1 MERDTRFN
9 DGQGEPAPTLPDLEI
24 VVMKRALHRRL
35 LALAALSFVSSL
47 AAPLAAHA
55 ETTLYVANVGGS
67 NEQLYRQKVIPA
79 FEKAHNVKIVY
90 VAGNSSDTLAKLQAQ
105 KGHQQINVA
114 VMDDGPMYQ
123 AMQMNLCAKLDDAPI
138 MNDLYPLAKIG
149 PTAVGVGMV
158 ATGIGYNEE
167 AFKKA
172 GLPAPDS
179 WKVLTDKRLKGK
191 LGVPPITNTYG
202 LHALVML
209 ARMNGGGEKNI
220 DPGFTAMT
228 KEVAPNVLSW
238 APTPGEMD
246 GQMQAGDVI
255 LAPYGSG
262 RAVALQNT
270 GFPLKFIYPK
280 EGGVA
285 LQVAACAIAENAQPK
300 LSQEFVQY
308 LLTPEV
314 QQLQAQNIG
323 LGPVN
328 KTVKLT
334 PEVAARVPYGQDQI
348 AKLTTVDWATINQ
361 HRTEWTERWNRTVER

>member
-1 MERDTRFN
+1 MQESLRRRCRS
-9 DGQGEPAPTLPDLEI
+9 TL
-24 VVMKRALHRRL
+24 H
-35 LALAALSFVSSL
+35 ALASALSVVCL
-47 AAPLAAHA
+47 TAPLHAHA

-67 NEQLYRQKVIPA
+67 NEQLYRQKVIPP
-79 FEKAHNVKIVY
+79 FEKAHDVKIVY

-123 AMQMNLCAKLDDAPI
+123 AMQLGLCAKVEDAPV
-138 MNDLYPLAKIG
+138 MKDLYPLARLG

-167 AFKKA
+167 AFKKL

-179 WKVLTDKRLKGK
+179 WQALTDKRLKGK

-202 LHALVML
+202 LHTLVML
-209 ARMNGGGEKNI
+209 ARLNGGGEKNI
-220 DPGFTAMT
+220 DPGFNAMT
-228 KEVAPNVLSW
+228 KQVAPDVLSW

-246 GQMQAGDVI
+246 GLMQAGDVI
-255 LAPYGSG
+255 IAPYGSG

-270 GFPLKFIYPK
+270 GFPLKFVYPK

-285 LQVAACAIAENAQPK
+285 LQVAACALAENAQPM
-300 LSQEFVQY
+300 LSQAFIQY
-308 LLTPEV
+308 LLSPEV
-314 QQLQAQNIG
+314 QAMQAQAIG

-334 PEVAARVPYGQDQI
+334 PEVAARVPYGPEQVS
-348 AKLTTVDWATINQ
+348 KLTAMDWATINQ
-361 HRTEWTERWNRTVER
+361 HRTEWTERWNRSVER

>member
-1 MERDTRFN
+1 MRS
-9 DGQGEPAPTLPDLEI
+9 APY
-24 VVMKRALHRRL
+24 RRL
-35 LALAALSFVSSL
+35 SSPSRVAHAAASCAVLAATL
-47 AAPLAAHA
+47 AVASGALA

-67 NEQLYRQKVIPA
+67 NEQVYRQKIIPP
-79 FEKAHNVKIVY
+79 FEKAHDVKIVY

-123 AMQMNLCAKLDDAPI
+123 AMQLNLCAKLDEAPV
-138 MNDLYPLAKIG
+138 MKDVYPLARLG
-149 PTAVGVGMV
+149 PTAIGVGMV

-172 GLPAPDS
+172 GLPPPDS
-179 WKVLTDKRLKGK
+179 WRALTDSRIKGK
-191 LGVPPITNTYG
+191 IGVPPITNTYG
-202 LHALVML
+202 LHTLVML
-209 ARMNGGGEKNI
+209 ARLSGGGEKNI
-220 DPGFTAMT
+220 DPGFAAMT
-228 KEVAPNVLSW
+228 KQVAPNVLSW

-280 EGGVA
+280 EGAVA
-285 LQVAACAIAENAQPK
+285 LQVAACAVAENAQPQ
-300 LSQEFVQY
+300 LSQQFIQY
-308 LLTPEV
+308 LLSPEV
-314 QQLQAQNIG
+314 QALQAQGIG

-328 KTVKLT
+328 RTVKLT
-334 PEVAARVPYGQDQI
+334 PEVAARVPYGPEQI
-348 AKLTTVDWATINQ
+348 SKLTAMDWTTINQ
-361 HRTEWTERWNRTVER
+361 HRTEWTERWNRSVER

>member
-1 MERDTRFN
+1 MQESLRRRCRS
-9 DGQGEPAPTLPDLEI
+9 TL
-24 VVMKRALHRRL
+24 H
-35 LALAALSFVSSL
+35 ALASALSVVCL
-47 AAPLAAHA
+47 AAPLHAHA

-67 NEQLYRQKVIPA
+67 NEQLYRQKVIPP
-79 FEKAHNVKIVY
+79 FEKAHDVKIVY

-123 AMQMNLCAKLDDAPI
+123 AMQLGLCAKVDDAPV
-138 MNDLYPLAKIG
+138 MKDLYPLARLG

-167 AFKKA
+167 AFRKL

-179 WKVLTDKRLKGK
+179 WQALTDKRLKGK

-202 LHALVML
+202 LHTLVML
-209 ARMNGGGEKNI
+209 ARLNGGGEKNI
-220 DPGFTAMT
+220 DPGFNAMM
-228 KEVAPNVLSW
+228 KQVAPDVLSW

-246 GQMQAGDVI
+246 GLMQAGDVI
-255 LAPYGSG
+255 MAPYGSG

-270 GFPLKFIYPK
+270 GFPLKFVYPK

-285 LQVAACAIAENAQPK
+285 LQVAACALAENAQPK
-300 LSQEFVQY
+300 LSQEFIQY
-308 LLTPEV
+308 LLSPEV
-314 QQLQAQNIG
+314 QAMQAQAIG

-334 PEVAARVPYGQDQI
+334 PEVAARVPYGPEQVS
-348 AKLTTVDWATINQ
+348 KLTAMDWTTINQ
-361 HRTEWTERWNRTVER
+361 HRTEWTERWNRSVER

>member
-1 MERDTRFN
+1 MQETLRRRCRFTSHVLST
-9 DGQGEPAPTLPDLEI
+9 TL
-24 VVMKRALHRRL
+24 
-35 LALAALSFVSSL
+35 SL
-47 AAPLAAHA
+47 ACLTASLYAHA
-55 ETTLYVANVGGS
+55 DTTLYVANVGGS
-67 NEQLYRQKVIPA
+67 NEQLYRQKIIPP
-79 FEKAHNVKIVY
+79 FEKAHDVKIVY

-123 AMQMNLCAKLDDAPI
+123 AMQLGLCAKVDDAPV
-138 MNDLYPLAKIG
+138 MKDVYPLARLG

-167 AFKKA
+167 AFKKL

-179 WKVLTDKRLKGK
+179 WQVLTDKRLKGK

-202 LHALVML
+202 LHTLVML

-220 DPGFTAMT
+220 DPGFNAMT
-228 KEVAPNVLSW
+228 KQVAPDVLSW

-246 GQMQAGDVI
+246 GLMQAGDVI

-270 GFPLKFIYPK
+270 GFPLKFVYPK

-285 LQVAACAIAENAQPK
+285 LQVAACAVAENAQPK
-300 LSQEFVQY
+300 LSQEFIQY
-308 LLTPEV
+308 LLSPEV
-314 QQLQAQNIG
+314 QAMQAQGIG

-334 PEVAARVPYGQDQI
+334 PEVAARVPYGPEQVG
-348 AKLTTVDWATINQ
+348 KLTAMDWSTINQ
-361 HRTEWTERWNRTVER
+361 HRTEWTERWNRSVER

>member
-1 MERDTRFN
+1 
-9 DGQGEPAPTLPDLEI
+9 
-24 VVMKRALHRRL
+24 MKRALHRRL
-35 LALAALSFVSSL
+35 SALSARPAITALALAAAC
-47 AAPLAAHA
+47 AAPMLAQA

-67 NEQLYRQKVIPA
+67 NEQLYRQKIIPA
-79 FEKAHNVKIVY
+79 FEKSHNVKVVY

-105 KGHQQINVA
+105 RGHQQINVA

-123 AMQMNLCAKLDDAPI
+123 AMQMNLCAKLDDAPV
-138 MNDLYPLAKIG
+138 MNDVYPLAKIG
-149 PTAVGVGMV
+149 PSAIGVGMV

-172 GLPAPDS
+172 GLPPPDS
-179 WKVLTDKRLKGK
+179 WKVLEDSRIKGK

-202 LHALVML
+202 LHTLVML
-209 ARMNGGGEKNI
+209 ARLSGGGEKNI

-228 KEVAPNVLSW
+228 KQVAPNVLSW

-246 GQMQAGDVI
+246 GQMQSGDVI

-280 EGGVA
+280 EGAVA
-285 LQVAACAIAENAQPK
+285 LQVAACVVAENAQPK

-314 QQLQAQNIG
+314 QMLQAQNIG

-328 KTVKLT
+328 KTVKLA
-334 PEVAARVPYGQDQI
+334 PEVAARVPYGPDQV
-348 AKLTTVDWATINQ
+348 AKLTAVDWATINQ

>member
-1 MERDTRFN
+1 MDHALRRRSYRL
-9 DGQGEPAPTLPDLEI
+9 ALP
-24 VVMKRALHRRL
+24 RAAAL
-35 LALAALSFVSSL
+35 LAFSAACASTQL
-47 AAPLAAHA
+47 AHA

-67 NEQLYRQKVIPA
+67 NEQLYRQKVIPP
-79 FEKAHNVKIVY
+79 FEKAHDVKIVY

-123 AMQMNLCAKLDDAPI
+123 AMQLGLCAKVDDAPV
-138 MNDLYPLAKIG
+138 MKDLYPLARLG
-149 PTAVGVGMV
+149 PNAVGVGMV
-158 ATGIGYNEE
+158 ATGIGYNAD
-167 AFKKA
+167 AFKKL

-179 WKVLTDKRLKGK
+179 WKALEDPRLKGK

-202 LHALVML
+202 LHTLVML
-209 ARMNGGGEKNI
+209 ARLNGGGEKNI

-228 KEVAPNVLSW
+228 KQVAPNVLSW

-246 GQMQAGDVI
+246 GLMQGGDVI
-255 LAPYGSG
+255 AAPYGSG

-285 LQVAACAIAENAQPK
+285 LQVAACALAENAQPQ
-300 LSQEFVQY
+300 LSQQFIQY
-308 LLTPEV
+308 LLSPEV
-314 QQLQAQNIG
+314 QAMQAQAIG

-328 KTVKLT
+328 KTVKLA
-334 PEVAARVPYGQDQI
+334 PEVAARVPYGPDQV
-348 AKLTTVDWATINQ
+348 AKLTAMDWTTINQ
-361 HRTEWTERWNRTVER
+361 HRTEWTERWNRSVER

>member
-1 MERDTRFN
+1 MQE
-9 DGQGEPAPTLPDLEI
+9 TL
-24 VVMKRALHRRL
+24 RRRCRL
-35 LALAALSFVSSL
+35 TIRVLSAALSTACLS
-47 AAPLAAHA
+47 APFHAHA

-67 NEQLYRQKVIPA
+67 NEQLYRQKIIPP
-79 FEKAHNVKIVY
+79 FEKAHDVKIVY

-123 AMQMNLCAKLDDAPI
+123 AMQLGLCAKVDEAPV
-138 MNDLYPLAKIG
+138 MKDLYPLARLG

-158 ATGIGYNEE
+158 ATGIGYNEQ
-167 AFKKA
+167 AFRKL

-179 WKVLTDKRLKGK
+179 WQVLTDKRLKGK

-202 LHALVML
+202 LHTLVML
-209 ARMNGGGEKNI
+209 ARLNGGGEKNI

-228 KEVAPNVLSW
+228 QQVAPDVLSW

-246 GQMQAGDVI
+246 GLMQAGDVI
-255 LAPYGSG
+255 IAPYGSG

-270 GFPLKFIYPK
+270 GFPLKFVYPK

-285 LQVAACAIAENAQPK
+285 LQVAACPVAENAQPK
-300 LSQEFVQY
+300 LSQEFIQY
-308 LLTPEV
+308 LLSPEV
-314 QQLQAQNIG
+314 QAMQAQGIG

-334 PEVAARVPYGQDQI
+334 PEVAARVPYGPDQVS
-348 AKLTTVDWATINQ
+348 KLTAMDWATINQ
-361 HRTEWTERWNRTVER
+361 HRTEWTERWNRSVER

>member
-1 MERDTRFN
+1 MQESLRRRCRS
-9 DGQGEPAPTLPDLEI
+9 TLH
-24 VVMKRALHRRL
+24 AF
-35 LALAALSFVSSL
+35 ASALSVVCL
-47 AAPLAAHA
+47 TAPLHGHA

-67 NEQLYRQKVIPA
+67 NEQLYRQKVIPP
-79 FEKAHNVKIVY
+79 FEKAHDVKIVY

-123 AMQMNLCAKLDDAPI
+123 AMQLGLCAKVEDAPV
-138 MNDLYPLAKIG
+138 MKDLYPLARLG

-167 AFKKA
+167 AFRKL

-179 WKVLTDKRLKGK
+179 WQALTDKRLKGK

-202 LHALVML
+202 LHTLVML
-209 ARMNGGGEKNI
+209 ARLNGGGEKNI
-220 DPGFTAMT
+220 DPGFNTMT
-228 KEVAPNVLSW
+228 KQVAPDVLSW

-246 GQMQAGDVI
+246 GLMQAGDVI
-255 LAPYGSG
+255 IAPYGSG

-270 GFPLKFIYPK
+270 GFPLKFVYPK

-285 LQVAACAIAENAQPK
+285 LQVAACTLAENAQPK
-300 LSQEFVQY
+300 LSQQFIQY
-308 LLTPEV
+308 LLSPEV
-314 QQLQAQNIG
+314 QAMQAQAIG

-334 PEVAARVPYGQDQI
+334 PEVAARVPYGPEQVN
-348 AKLTTVDWATINQ
+348 KLTAMDWTTINQ
-361 HRTEWTERWNRTVER
+361 HRTEWTERWNRSVER

>member
-1 MERDTRFN
+1 MQESLRRRCRS
-9 DGQGEPAPTLPDLEI
+9 TL
-24 VVMKRALHRRL
+24 H
-35 LALAALSFVSSL
+35 ALASALSVVCL
-47 AAPLAAHA
+47 TAPLHAHA

-67 NEQLYRQKVIPA
+67 NEQLYRQKVIPP
-79 FEKAHNVKIVY
+79 FEKAHDVKIVY

-123 AMQMNLCAKLDDAPI
+123 AMQLGLCAKVEDAAV
-138 MNDLYPLAKIG
+138 MKDLYPLARLG

-167 AFKKA
+167 AFKKL

-179 WKVLTDKRLKGK
+179 WQALTDKRLKGK

-202 LHALVML
+202 LHTLVML
-209 ARMNGGGEKNI
+209 ARLNGGGEKNI
-220 DPGFTAMT
+220 DPGFNAMT
-228 KEVAPNVLSW
+228 KQVAPDVLSW

-246 GQMQAGDVI
+246 GLMQAGDVI

-270 GFPLKFIYPK
+270 GFPLKFVYPK

-285 LQVAACAIAENAQPK
+285 LQVAACALSENAQPK
-300 LSQEFVQY
+300 LSQEFIQY
-308 LLTPEV
+308 LLSPEV
-314 QQLQAQNIG
+314 QAMQAQAIG

-334 PEVAARVPYGQDQI
+334 PEVAARVPYGPEQVS
-348 AKLTTVDWATINQ
+348 KLTAMDWATINQ
-361 HRTEWTERWNRTVER
+361 HRTEWTERWNRSVER

>member
-1 MERDTRFN
+1 MNKVQHSRRASARTFAVAL
-9 DGQGEPAPTLPDLEI
+9 GLTGALVGPAL
-24 VVMKRALHRRL
+24 
-35 LALAALSFVSSL
+35 
-47 AAPLAAHA
+47 AHA

-67 NEQLYRQKVIPA
+67 NEQLYRQKVIPP
-79 FEKAHNVKIVY
+79 FEKAHDVKIVY

-123 AMQMNLCAKLDDAPI
+123 AMQLGLCAKVEEAPV
-138 MNDLYPLAKIG
+138 MKDLYPLARLG
-149 PTAVGVGMV
+149 ATSVGVGMV

-167 AFKKA
+167 AFKKL

-179 WKVLTDKRLKGK
+179 WQVLTDKRLKGK

-202 LHALVML
+202 LHTLVML

-220 DPGFTAMT
+220 DPGFAAMT
-228 KEVAPNVLSW
+228 KDVAPDVLSW

-246 GQMQAGDVI
+246 GLMQSGDVI

-270 GFPLKFIYPK
+270 GFPLKFVYPK

-285 LQVAACAIAENAQPK
+285 LQVAACAVAENAQPQ
-300 LSQEFVQY
+300 LSQQFVQY
-308 LLTPEV
+308 LLSPEV
-314 QQLQAQNIG
+314 QAMQAQAIG

-328 KTVKLT
+328 KTVKLA
-334 PEVAARVPYGQDQI
+334 PDIAARVPYGPEQI
-348 AKLTTVDWATINQ
+348 GKLTAMDWTTVNQ
-361 HRTEWTERWNRTVER
+361 HRTEWTERWNRSVER

>member
-1 MERDTRFN
+1 MDHALRRRSYRL
-9 DGQGEPAPTLPDLEI
+9 ALP
-24 VVMKRALHRRL
+24 RAAAL
-35 LALAALSFVSSL
+35 LAFSAACASTQL
-47 AAPLAAHA
+47 AHA

-67 NEQLYRQKVIPA
+67 NEQLYRQKVIPP
-79 FEKAHNVKIVY
+79 FEKAHGVKIVY

-123 AMQMNLCAKLDDAPI
+123 AMQLGLCAKVDDAPV
-138 MNDLYPLAKIG
+138 MKDLYPLARLG
-149 PTAVGVGMV
+149 PNAVGVGMV
-158 ATGIGYNEE
+158 ATGIGYNAD
-167 AFKKA
+167 AFKKL

-179 WKVLTDKRLKGK
+179 WKALEDPRLKGK

-202 LHALVML
+202 LHTLVML
-209 ARMNGGGEKNI
+209 ARLNGGGEKNI
-220 DPGFTAMT
+220 DPGFAAMT
-228 KEVAPNVLSW
+228 KQVAPNVLSW

-246 GQMQAGDVI
+246 GLMQGGDVI
-255 LAPYGSG
+255 AAPYGSG

-285 LQVAACAIAENAQPK
+285 LQVAACALAENAQPQ
-300 LSQEFVQY
+300 LSQQFIQY
-308 LLTPEV
+308 LLSPEV
-314 QQLQAQNIG
+314 QAMQAQAIG

-334 PEVAARVPYGQDQI
+334 PDVAARVPYGPDQV
-348 AKLTTVDWATINQ
+348 AKLTAMDWTTINQ
-361 HRTEWTERWNRTVER
+361 HRTEWTERWNRSVER

>member
-1 MERDTRFN
+1 MQESLRRRCRS
-9 DGQGEPAPTLPDLEI
+9 TL
-24 VVMKRALHRRL
+24 H
-35 LALAALSFVSSL
+35 ALASALSVVCL
-47 AAPLAAHA
+47 TAPLHAHA

-67 NEQLYRQKVIPA
+67 NEQLYRQKIIPP
-79 FEKAHNVKIVY
+79 FEKAHDVKIVY

-123 AMQMNLCAKLDDAPI
+123 AMQLGLCAKVDDAPV
-138 MNDLYPLAKIG
+138 MKDLYPLARLG

-167 AFKKA
+167 AFKKL

-179 WKVLTDKRLKGK
+179 WQALTDKRLKGK

-202 LHALVML
+202 LHTLVML
-209 ARMNGGGEKNI
+209 ARLNGGGEKNI
-220 DPGFTAMT
+220 DPGFNAMT
-228 KEVAPNVLSW
+228 KQVAPDVLSW

-246 GQMQAGDVI
+246 GLMQAGDVI
-255 LAPYGSG
+255 MAPYGSG

-270 GFPLKFIYPK
+270 GFPLKFVYPK

-285 LQVAACAIAENAQPK
+285 LQVAACALAENAQPK
-300 LSQEFVQY
+300 LSQEFIQY
-308 LLTPEV
+308 LLSPEV
-314 QQLQAQNIG
+314 QAMQAQAIG

-334 PEVAARVPYGQDQI
+334 PEIAARVPYGPEQVS
-348 AKLTTVDWATINQ
+348 KLTAMDWTTINQ
-361 HRTEWTERWNRTVER
+361 HRAEWTERWNRSVER

>member
-1 MERDTRFN
+1 MQESPRRRCRS
-9 DGQGEPAPTLPDLEI
+9 TL
-24 VVMKRALHRRL
+24 RALVS
-35 LALAALSFVSSL
+35 ALSVVCL
-47 AAPLAAHA
+47 TAPFHVHA

-67 NEQLYRQKVIPA
+67 NEQLYRQKVIPP
-79 FEKAHNVKIVY
+79 FEKAHDVKIVY

-123 AMQMNLCAKLDDAPI
+123 AMQLGLCAKVEDAPV
-138 MNDLYPLAKIG
+138 MKDLYPLARLG

-167 AFKKA
+167 AFRKL

-179 WKVLTDKRLKGK
+179 WQALTDKRLKGK

-202 LHALVML
+202 LHTLVML
-209 ARMNGGGEKNI
+209 ARLNGGGEKNI
-220 DPGFTAMT
+220 DPGFNTMT
-228 KEVAPNVLSW
+228 KQVAPDVLSW

-246 GQMQAGDVI
+246 GLMQAGDVI
-255 LAPYGSG
+255 MAPYGSG

-270 GFPLKFIYPK
+270 GFPLKFVYPK

-285 LQVAACAIAENAQPK
+285 LQVAACALAENAQPK
-300 LSQEFVQY
+300 LSQEFIQY
-308 LLTPEV
+308 LLSPEV
-314 QQLQAQNIG
+314 QAMQAQAIG

-328 KTVKLT
+328 QTVKLT
-334 PEVAARVPYGQDQI
+334 PEVAARVPYGPEQVN
-348 AKLTTVDWATINQ
+348 KLTAMDWTTINQ
-361 HRTEWTERWNRTVER
+361 HRTEWTERWNRSVER

>member
-1 MERDTRFN
+1 MGRPSPPHTTRN
-9 DGQGEPAPTLPDLEI
+9 PEI
-24 VVMKRALHRRL
+24 AEMKRALHRPLSASRAL
-35 LALAALSFVSSL
+35 SCVAASTLSLAAALAAP
-47 AAPLAAHA
+47 PLAHA

-67 NEQLYRQKVIPA
+67 NEQLYRQKVIPP

-138 MNDLYPLAKIG
+138 MNDLYPLAKLG
-149 PTAVGVGMV
+149 PSAVGVGMV

-172 GLPAPDS
+172 GLPPPDS

-202 LHALVML
+202 LHTLVML
-209 ARMNGGGEKNI
+209 ARLNGGGEKNI

-228 KEVAPNVLSW
+228 KEVAPDVLSW

-270 GFPLKFIYPK
+270 GFPLKFVYPK
-280 EGGVA
+280 EGAVA
-285 LQVAACAIAENAQPK
+285 LQVGACAIAENAQPQ
-300 LSQEFVQY
+300 LSQQFVQY

-328 KTVKLT
+328 KTVKLS
-334 PEVAARVPYGQDQI
+334 PDVAARVPYGPEQI
-348 AKLTTVDWATINQ
+348 SKLTAMDWATINQ

>member
-1 MERDTRFN
+1 
-9 DGQGEPAPTLPDLEI
+9 
-24 VVMKRALHRRL
+24 MKRALHRRL
-35 LALAALSFVSSL
+35 FALSARPAITALVIAAACATPML
-47 AAPLAAHA
+47 AQA

-67 NEQLYRQKVIPA
+67 NEQLYRQKIIPA
-79 FEKAHNVKIVY
+79 FEKSHNVKVVY

-105 KGHQQINVA
+105 RGHQQINVA

-123 AMQMNLCAKLDDAPI
+123 AMQMNLCAKLDDAPV
-138 MNDLYPLAKIG
+138 MNDVYPLAKIG
-149 PTAVGVGMV
+149 PSAIGVGMV

-172 GLPAPDS
+172 GLPPPDS
-179 WKVLTDKRLKGK
+179 WKVLEDSRIKGK

-202 LHALVML
+202 LHTLVML
-209 ARMNGGGEKNI
+209 ARLSGGGEKNI

-228 KEVAPNVLSW
+228 KQVAPNVLSW

-246 GQMQAGDVI
+246 GQMQSGDVI

-280 EGGVA
+280 EGAVA
-285 LQVAACAIAENAQPK
+285 LQVAACVVAENAQPK

-314 QQLQAQNIG
+314 QMLQAQNIG

-328 KTVKLT
+328 KTVKLA
-334 PEVAARVPYGQDQI
+334 PEVAARVPYGPDQV
-348 AKLTTVDWATINQ
+348 AKLTAVDWATINQ

>member
-1 MERDTRFN
+1 MNQPPSRS
-9 DGQGEPAPTLPDLEI
+9 
-24 VVMKRALHRRL
+24 RRHPPPFRL
-35 LALAALSFVSSL
+35 LVATLALAGTVL
-47 AAPLAAHA
+47 AHA

-67 NEQLYRQKVIPA
+67 NEQLYRQKIIPA

-123 AMQMNLCAKLDDAPI
+123 AMQLGLCAKIDDAPVLK
-138 MNDLYPLAKIG
+138 DLYPLARLG
-149 PTAVGVGMV
+149 PTAIGVGMV
-158 ATGIGYNEE
+158 ATGLGYNEE

-172 GLPAPDS
+172 GLPPPDS
-179 WKVLTDKRLKGK
+179 WNALTDKRLKGRI
-191 LGVPPITNTYG
+191 GVPPITNTYG
-202 LHALVML
+202 LHTLVML
-209 ARMNGGGEKNI
+209 ARLNGGGEKNI
-220 DPGFTAMT
+220 EPGFAVMT
-228 KEVAPNVLSW
+228 KQVAPNVLSW

-246 GQMQAGDVI
+246 GLMQSGDVI

-285 LQVAACAIAENAQPK
+285 LQVGACAVAENAQPE
-300 LSQEFVQY
+300 LSQQFIQY
-308 LLTPEV
+308 LLSPDV
-314 QQLQAQNIG
+314 QAMQAQAIG

-328 KTVKLT
+328 RTVKLT
-334 PEVAARVPYGQDQI
+334 PEVAARVPYGPDQI
-348 AKLTTVDWATINQ
+348 AKLVAMDWATINP
-361 HRTEWTERWNRTVER
+361 HRTEWTERWNRSVER

>member
-1 MERDTRFN
+1 MQESLRRRCRS
-9 DGQGEPAPTLPDLEI
+9 TLH
-24 VVMKRALHRRL
+24 AF
-35 LALAALSFVSSL
+35 ASALSVVCL
-47 AAPLAAHA
+47 TAPLHGHA

-67 NEQLYRQKVIPA
+67 NEQLYRQKVIPP
-79 FEKAHNVKIVY
+79 FEKAHDVKIVY

-123 AMQMNLCAKLDDAPI
+123 AMQLGLCAKVEDAPV
-138 MNDLYPLAKIG
+138 MKDLYPLARLG

-167 AFKKA
+167 AFRKL

-179 WKVLTDKRLKGK
+179 WQALTDKRLKGK

-202 LHALVML
+202 LHTLVML
-209 ARMNGGGEKNI
+209 ARLNGGGEKNI
-220 DPGFTAMT
+220 DPGFNTMT
-228 KEVAPNVLSW
+228 KQVAPDVLSW

-246 GQMQAGDVI
+246 GLMQAGDVI
-255 LAPYGSG
+255 MAPYGSG

-270 GFPLKFIYPK
+270 GFPLKFVYPK

-285 LQVAACAIAENAQPK
+285 LQVAACALAENAQPK
-300 LSQEFVQY
+300 LSQEFIQY
-308 LLTPEV
+308 LLSPEV
-314 QQLQAQNIG
+314 QAMQAQAIG

-334 PEVAARVPYGQDQI
+334 PEVAARVPYGPEQVN
-348 AKLTTVDWATINQ
+348 KLTAMDWATINQ
-361 HRTEWTERWNRTVER
+361 HRTEWTERWNRSVER

>member
-1 MERDTRFN
+1 
-9 DGQGEPAPTLPDLEI
+9 
-24 VVMKRALHRRL
+24 MKHMQQSRSPVR
-35 LALAALSFVSSL
+35 ALAAALGAL
-47 AAPLAAHA
+47 ALFGPALAQAD
-55 ETTLYVANVGGS
+55 TTLYVANVGGS
-67 NEQLYRQKVIPA
+67 NEQLYRQKIMPA
-79 FEKAHNVKIVY
+79 FEKANNVKIVY

-123 AMQMNLCAKLDDAPI
+123 AMQFGLCAKVEDAPV
-138 MNDLYPLAKIG
+138 MKDLYPLAKLG
-149 PTAVGVGMV
+149 PTSVGVGMV

-167 AFKKA
+167 AFKKL

-179 WKVLTDKRLKGK
+179 WQVLTDKRLKGK

-202 LHALVML
+202 LHTLVML

-220 DPGFTAMT
+220 DPGFAVMT
-228 KEVAPNVLSW
+228 KQVAPEVLSW

-246 GQMQAGDVI
+246 GLMQSGDVI

-270 GFPLKFIYPK
+270 GFPLKFVYPK

-285 LQVAACAIAENAQPK
+285 LQVAACAVAENAQPQ
-300 LSQEFVQY
+300 LSQKFIQF
-308 LLTPEV
+308 LLSPEV
-314 QQLQAQNIG
+314 QAMQAQAIG

-328 KTVKLT
+328 KTVKLA
-334 PEVAARVPYGQDQI
+334 PEIAARVPYGPEQI
-348 AKLTTVDWATINQ
+348 GKLIAMDWTTVNQ
-361 HRTEWTERWNRTVER
+361 HRTKWTERWNRSVER